1 MAPPESWVISR
12 LHYGNYRGHWALVM
26 WKPRRLMG
34 TPGLE
39 AFYQKPRTS
48 RPKRLCR
55 AMLEFKSM
63 KTAYATIKVFEV
75 MRMIR
80 KQQCIT
86 LPSGITGE
94 VCFFAKLFGIFA

>member
-1 MAPPESWVISR
+1 VQYCNRDAC
-12 LHYGNYRGHWALVM
+12 RGCELKPLVM

-94 VCFFAKLFGIFA
+94 VCFFAKLFGFA